1 MRRGIVALALMFAT
15 GAVIAQSQPP
25 ATPNTKTSDAPD
37 NVSQEHIYGPKEG
50 AKPPRATYTPDP
62 DYPTKGRNGLTG
74 GTVVLGVVVG
84 REGLP
89 RDVEVVRSLSPG
101 FDQAAINGV
110 KKWRFAPATKDG
122 NPVAVRMNVEVRFV
136 LSAAQH
142 F

>member
-1 MRRGIVALALMFAT
+1 MRRGIVPLALIFAT
-15 GAVIAQSQPP
+15 GAVMAQGQSP

-50 AKPPRATYTPDP
+50 AKPPRATYSPDA
-62 DYPTKGRNGLTG
+62 DYPTKGRNGQKG
-74 GTVVLGVVVG
+74 GTVVLGLVVG
-84 REGLP
+84 RDGLP

-101 FDQAAINGV
+101 FDQEAVNAV

-122 NPVAVRMNVEVRFV
+122 KPVAVRINVEIRFV